1 MITEP
6 VFHLESLAF
15 SVSNRALLAPLTIT
29 LPGSGVTGLI
39 GHNGSGKST
48 LLKILA
54 RQQQGTAGK
63 VLFAGRTLSEWSD
76 REFAR
81 TLAYLPQQVPPAAG
95 MLVKELVKLG
105 RYPWHGAIG
114 RFGPTDRQKVDEA
127 MALTGVDVFADRF
140 VETLSGGERQRAWL
154 AVLLAQNVQCLLLD
168 EPTSALDLAH
178 QLDVLSLVRRLSTE
192 RGLCVI
198 LVLHDVNMAARFCDR
213 IVALHS
219 GRLIAAGTPDG
230 IMTPDALRRIYGLDM
245 IIIRHPTTGR
255 SVALPP

>member
-6 VFHLESLAF
+6 VFRLESVAL
-15 SVSNRALLAPLTIT
+15 SVPDRELLAPLTLT

-54 RQQQGTAGK
+54 RQKQGTAGK
-63 VLFAGRTLSEWSD
+63 VRFAGRALLEWGD

-81 TLAYLPQQVPPAAG
+81 TLAYLPQQVPSAPG
-95 MLVKELVKLG
+95 MLVRELVKLG
-105 RYPWHGAIG
+105 RYPWHGAVG
-114 RFGPTDRQKVDEA
+114 RFGPEDRRKVDEA

-140 VETLSGGERQRAWL
+140 VDTLSGGERQRVWL
-154 AVLLAQNVQCLLLD
+154 AMLLAQNAQCLLLD
-168 EPTSALDLAH
+168 EPTSALDIVH
-178 QLDVLSLVRRLSTE
+178 QLDVLSLVHRLSTE

-198 LVLHDVNMAARFCDR
+198 IVLHDVNMAARFCDR

-219 GRLIAAGTPDG
+219 GMLVAAGTPDD
-230 IMTPDALRRIYGLDM
+230 IMTPEALKRIYGLDM